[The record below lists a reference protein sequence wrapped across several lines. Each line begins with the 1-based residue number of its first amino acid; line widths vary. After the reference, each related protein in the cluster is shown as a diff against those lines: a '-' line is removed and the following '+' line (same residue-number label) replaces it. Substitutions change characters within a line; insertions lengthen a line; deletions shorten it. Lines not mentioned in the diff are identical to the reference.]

1 MANLAS
7 LLILVILVNVLI
19 FLNHLYMMEL
29 VNLSELMILVVPVNL
44 IDLTILVIWV
54 NLVDKT
60 NLVDL

>member
-1 MANLAS
+1 MHLS
-7 LLILVILVNVLI
+7 CLTEIHDCLID
-19 FLNHLYMMEL
+19 LNMMEL

-60 NLVDL
+60 NLMDL